1 VDPSNAAN
9 TAILERL
16 ERIVESLQENSTKM
30 GELLAVHNEKLEKQ
44 DKVDDILFEKI
55 KRVEEKLDAHATDIK
70 KGCERD
76 IMLVDNRLRM
86 MEKKMWTIAGALTV
100 ISFVVSP
107 IGQKFVRGLQID
119 TPPAIVK

>member
-1 VDPSNAAN
+1 
-9 TAILERL
+9 
-16 ERIVESLQENSTKM
+16 M

-55 KRVEEKLDAHATDIK
+55 KRVEEKLDRHANDIK

>member
-1 VDPSNAAN
+1 
-9 TAILERL
+9 
-16 ERIVESLQENSTKM
+16 M

-55 KRVEEKLDAHATDIK
+55 KRVEEKLDAHAMDIK

-107 IGQKFVRGLQID
+107 IGQRFVRGLQID